1 MDDHPTAYTYDQAA
15 AALGI
20 HPEAVRAR
28 LRRNALRRGPPGN
41 DGRPTV
47 LLSPADIATVRAA
60 IRSQPAKAGPGT
72 DPDAAGRPDERDR
85 TIKALEDAAAALRET
100 LERERKASDQLQVD
114 AARERDRAEGAL
126 IRAAAAEAEGKALR
140 EALEEARRPFW
151 RRWIG

>member
-1 MDDHPTAYTYDQAA
+1 MSDHPNAYTYDQAA

-47 LLSPADIATVRAA
+47 LLNPADIASVR
-60 IRSQPAKAGPGT
+60 
-72 DPDAAGRPDERDR
+72 AAGRPDERDR
-85 TIKALEDAAAALRET
+85 TIKALEDTAAALRET

-114 AARERDRAEGAL
+114 AARERDRAENAL
-126 IRAAAAEAEGKALR
+126 IRAAASEAEVKGLR
-140 EALEEARRPFW
+140 EALAEARRPFW